1 MKLNEDTHKRIV
13 QAVEAGASYPVA
25 AAAAGLSPR
34 VFRTYLQRG
43 RVAAAGFD
51 NGEPVHRDELPYY
64 ELLRAVDLARA
75 KAEVALSALI
85 IAKAR
90 GGGLV
95 ERRSITHR
103 DGSTEV
109 VERFEAGD
117 WRAAAW
123 HLERTSPS
131 RWARTGVRADLP
143 NEADA
148 MELLAAG
155 DEELF
160 ALAAELA
167 VFNNVSPQQLASG
180 GAAP

>member
-1 MKLNEDTHKRIV
+1 MKLNEDTHTRIV
-13 QAVEAGASYPVA
+13 QAVEAGATYPVA

-34 VFRTYLQRG
+34 VLRTYLHRG

-64 ELLRAVDLARA
+64 ELLRAVDLARG

-95 ERRSITHR
+95 ERRTITHR

-109 VERFEAGD
+109 IERFDAGD

-131 RWARTGVRADLP
+131 RWGRTGSRADLP

-148 MELLAAG
+148 MELLAG

-167 VFNNVSPQQLASG
+167 ALNNVSTQQIAAG